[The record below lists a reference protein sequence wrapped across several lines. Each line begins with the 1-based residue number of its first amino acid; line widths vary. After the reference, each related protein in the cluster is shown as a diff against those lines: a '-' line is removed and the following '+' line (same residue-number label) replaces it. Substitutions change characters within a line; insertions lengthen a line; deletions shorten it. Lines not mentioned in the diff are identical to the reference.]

1 VTLKDYL
8 TEQINLE
15 INDPTRK
22 LIAFFLLDSLKS
34 NGYIN
39 FDSQAASDTLK
50 CSLSL
55 IEEVLFKLQTFDPSG
70 IFARDLK
77 ECLKIQLRDVK
88 SSNNKLLLL
97 IDNLEL
103 IASNDYKK
111 LTKICQVDNDELK
124 DLIATLKTLNPK
136 PASGFLVETTMFKI
150 PDVILTIDEVGSFKL
165 ELNYECVPKL
175 RFNDEFYLKIK
186 SNVKTD
192 SEKDFTKQEL
202 SSANNIIKGIDQR
215 VKTILRVAN
224 CIVEEQIDFFT
235 RGVMYLKPLT
245 LNKIAEMTGFNEST
259 ISRSTANKYIS
270 APNGIYELKYFFSS
284 SLGNTKSAGSNIS
297 STKVKEII
305 KQLILHEE
313 PDNILSDDDIA
324 VELKKFNIKIAR
336 RTVAKYREAAGVAT
350 SAYRKRRHNTKY

>member
-1 VTLKDYL
+1 M

-15 INDPTRK
+15 INDPIEK

-34 NGYIN
+34 NGYVS
-39 FDSQAASDTLK
+39 FDSDTAAKTLK
-50 CSLSL
+50 CSINLVEKVL
-55 IEEVLFKLQTFDPSG
+55 IKLQTFDPAG

-77 ECLKIQLRDVK
+77 ECLKVQLRDKKWDNVK
-88 SSNNKLLLL
+88 LILL
-97 IDNLEL
+97 IDNLQL
-103 IASNDYKK
+103 VADGDYKK
-111 LTKICQVDNDELK
+111 LMKICEIDNDGLK
-124 DLIATLKTLNPK
+124 DLIVLLKTLNPK
-136 PASGFLVETTMFKI
+136 PASGFLVETTLFKI
-150 PDVILTIDEVGSFKL
+150 PDVILTIDEGGIAKL

-186 SNVKTD
+186 SNVKTA

-202 SSANNIIKGIDQR
+202 ASANNVIRGIEQR
-215 VKTILRVAN
+215 VKTILKVAS

-245 LNKIAEMTGFNEST
+245 LNRIAEMTGFNEST

-284 SLGNTKSAGSNIS
+284 SLGNTKSAGGNVS

-305 KQLILHEE
+305 KQLIQSEE
-313 PDNILSDDDIA
+313 PDNILSDDDISL
-324 VELKKFNIKIAR
+324 ELQKFNIKIAR
-336 RTVAKYREAAGVAT
+336 RTVAKYREAAGIPT
-350 SAYRKRRHNTKY
+350 SAYRKRQHNIKF